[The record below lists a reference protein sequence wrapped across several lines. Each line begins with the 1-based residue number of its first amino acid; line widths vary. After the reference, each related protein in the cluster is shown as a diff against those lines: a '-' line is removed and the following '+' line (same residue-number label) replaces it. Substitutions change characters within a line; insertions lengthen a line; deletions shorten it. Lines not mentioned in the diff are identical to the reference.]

1 MAIYFARSAITSP
14 HSISSRLTMET
25 HDRANQLPS
34 YRRTRYLASRSLL
47 AELLFMLYG
56 IKRLPD
62 IKLSASGRPHFVDPT
77 LPDFSIAYAGNMV
90 GVLLAHEGQCGLDM
104 SLQRRF
110 AIPTPAPDTTY
121 SAGGNEI
128 IWANNQQDPHEARS
142 QIYTL
147 RQSIHKLIE
156 VSEVSLQLLPISG
169 RLKVD
174 NAPYIETISDVE
186 DILIWGCAATPGI
199 VGLQLWLHDNDQH
212 WQRLTDI
219 QTRYQSPGSRVMRL
233 TSLGNEATM
242 PYHGLSQQG

>member
-1 MAIYFARSAITSP
+1 MAMHFARGAITTP
-14 HSISSRLTMET
+14 HSISSRLTRAT
-25 HDRANQLPS
+25 HDWANQLPS

-62 IKLSASGRPHFVDPT
+62 IKLSASGRPHFVDAT
-77 LPDFSIAYAGNMV
+77 LPDFSVAYAGNIV
-90 GVLLAHEGQCGLDM
+90 GVLLAPEGQCGLDM
-104 SLQRRF
+104 NLQRRF
-110 AIPTPAPDTTY
+110 AASVPDPTY

-128 IWANNQQDPHEARS
+128 IWANNQQDPNEARS
-142 QIYTL
+142 QLHTL

-156 VSEVSLQLLPISG
+156 VPEEFLQLLPISG

-186 DILIWGCAATPGI
+186 DILVWGCAATPGI
-199 VGLQLWLHDNDQH
+199 VGLQLWLHDNDRN

-219 QTRYQSPGSRVMRL
+219 QTRYQSPGSRMMRL
-233 TSLGNEATM
+233 TSVASDGTL
-242 PYHGLSQQG
+242 PYQELSQQG

>member
-1 MAIYFARSAITSP
+1 MAMHFARTAITSP
-14 HSISSRLTMET
+14 HSMSSRLTRAT
-25 HDRANQLPS
+25 HDWANQLPS

-62 IKLSASGRPHFVDPT
+62 ITLSASGRPHFADPT
-77 LPDFSIAYAGNMV
+77 LPDFSVAYAGNIV
-90 GVLLAHEGQCGLDM
+90 GVLLDPEGKCGLDM

-110 AIPTPAPDTTY
+110 ATPAPDSTY
-121 SAGGNEI
+121 SACGNEI
-128 IWANNQQDPHEARS
+128 IWANNQQDPNEARS
-142 QIYTL
+142 QLYTL

-156 VSEVSLQLLPISG
+156 VPEESLQLLPISG

-186 DILIWGCAATPGI
+186 DILVWGCAATPGI
-199 VGLQLWLHDNDQH
+199 VELQLWLHDNDQN

-219 QTRYQSPGSRVMRL
+219 QTRYQSSGSRMMRL
-233 TSLGNEATM
+233 TSLGSDVSM
-242 PYHGLSQQG
+242 PYQELSQQG

>member
-1 MAIYFARSAITSP
+1 MAMHFARSAITSP
-14 HSISSRLTMET
+14 HSISLRLTRAT

-56 IKRLPD
+56 ITRLPE
-62 IKLSASGRPHFVDPT
+62 IKLSTSGRPHFVDPT

-90 GVLLAHEGQCGLDM
+90 GVLLAPEGQCGLDM

-110 AIPTPAPDTTY
+110 ATPAPDMTY
-121 SAGGNEI
+121 AASGNEI
-128 IWANNQQDPHEARS
+128 IWANNQQDPNEARS
-142 QIYTL
+142 QLYTL
-147 RQSIHKLIE
+147 RQSVLKLIE
-156 VSEVSLQLLPISG
+156 VPEVSLQLLPISG

-174 NAPYIETISDVE
+174 NAPWLETISDVE

-199 VGLQLWLHDNDQH
+199 VGLQLWLHDNDQN

-219 QTRYQSPGSRVMRL
+219 QARYQSPGSRIIRL
-233 TSLGNEATM
+233 ASLGSEAAM
-242 PYHGLSQQG
+242 PYHEFSQQG